1 MNDPWFRE
9 FKRYASFTQAQQIQ
23 WLNLLL
29 FFISMFAR
37 DTYELGTDFV
47 CKPIELRR
55 FNELL
60 HRISRKQMD
69 VINNSKTI
77 PDDIFF
83 NMLADEIER
92 LNIDNDS
99 LIDRLSER
107 RA

>member
-1 MNDPWFRE
+1 MNDLWLRE
-9 FKRYASFTQAQQIQ
+9 FKCYTSFTQAQQIQ

-37 DTYELGTDFV
+37 DTYEPGTDFV

-69 VINNSKTI
+69 VITI

-83 NMLADEIER
+83 ICLPMK
-92 LNIDNDS
+92 LNGLT
-99 LIDRLSER
+99 LIMIH
-107 RA
+107 